1 MKAIRKDCHLGV
13 AVFCAGFTLI
23 FEAFE
28 RSKSYLYPNI
38 GFIKKQV
45 KSPDLFNLY
54 FAVQGIDTEM
64 LGIDMSPCDL
74 DNFSASYALF

>member
-1 MKAIRKDCHLGV
+1 M
-13 AVFCAGFTLI
+13 
-23 FEAFE
+23 
-28 RSKSYLYPNI
+28 
-38 GFIKKQV
+38 KQV

-74 DNFSASYALF
+74 GNFSASYALFLTS